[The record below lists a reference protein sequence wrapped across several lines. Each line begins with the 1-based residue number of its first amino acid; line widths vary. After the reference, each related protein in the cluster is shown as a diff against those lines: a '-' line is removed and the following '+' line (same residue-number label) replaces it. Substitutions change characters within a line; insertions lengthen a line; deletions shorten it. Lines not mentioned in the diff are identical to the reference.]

1 MIQFELRR
9 KEIAGEGLPDM
20 IHDVLKSLYLYIW
33 SSMYESQGVEY
44 EVSTVQV
51 ESSGFPPKY

>member
-9 KEIAGEGLPDM
+9 KEIEGEGLPDM
-20 IHDVLKSLYLYIW
+20 IHDVLKSLSLYIYE

-44 EVSTVQV
+44 EVSTSRVLRIP
-51 ESSGFPPKY
+51 S